1 MAFVPRATVG
11 DLSGLT
17 SLRKSIIVNIDGKLT
32 IVKPKFFVF
41 ISFLIQ
47 PFAFCNIPS
56 TPGISNL
63 YNSNLPLTRSNFHF
77 PSDSIDGF
85 HSDVIKL

>member
-17 SLRKSIIVNIDGKLT
+17 SLRKSIIVNIDGNLR

-41 ISFLIQ
+41 ISILI
-47 PFAFCNIPS
+47 S
-56 TPGISNL
+56 TFRLLQHTVDSRYL
-63 YNSNLPLTRSNFHF
+63 KPL
-77 PSDSIDGF
+77 
-85 HSDVIKL
+85 

>member
-17 SLRKSIIVNIDGKLT
+17 SLRKSIIVNIDGKLR

-41 ISFLIQ
+41 ISFLI
-47 PFAFCNIPS
+47 S
-56 TPGISNL
+56 TFRLSQH
-63 YNSNLPLTRSNFHF
+63 TV
-77 PSDSIDGF
+77 DSRYLEPYIIRT
-85 HSDVIKL
+85 SR

>member
-17 SLRKSIIVNIDGKLT
+17 SLRKSIIVNIDGNLR

-41 ISFLIQ
+41 ISFLI
-47 PFAFCNIPS
+47 S
-56 TPGISNL
+56 TFRLLQHTVDSRYL
-63 YNSNLPLTRSNFHF
+63 KPL
-77 PSDSIDGF
+77 
-85 HSDVIKL
+85 

>member
-1 MAFVPRATVG
+1 MAFVLCATVG

-17 SLRKSIIVNIDGKLT
+17 SLRKSIIVNIDGKLR
-32 IVKPKFFVF
+32 IVKPKFFVLF
-41 ISFLIQ
+41 HSWFQ

-56 TPGISNL
+56 TPAISNL
-63 YNSNLPLTRSNFHF
+63 YNFNLPLTLSNFHF